1 MWNIRHVLDENS
13 PLLSDQAR
21 HLIRTNNG
29 QWPASHSNAASI
41 RKHLRFNDI
50 ISSFSGTANA
60 SGRTVYTQKVYAF
73 SDICIGYTFANMM
86 ALENHRIVVDQ
97 NMLNEIREQI
107 GGGAELRP
115 KSDLDDGS
123 TLFSAAKNIVSRN
136 VGTVVKGIVRQ
147 NSK

>member
-1 MWNIRHVLDENS
+1 VWNIRHVLNENS

-21 HLIRTNNG
+21 QLIRSNNG

-50 ISSFSGTANA
+50 IISFSGTANA
-60 SGRTVYTQKVYAF
+60 SCRTVYTQKVYAF
-73 SDICIGYTFANMM
+73 SDICIGYTFANVLT
-86 ALENHRIVVDQ
+86 LENHRIVVDQ
-97 NMLNEIREQI
+97 NMLNEIREQM
-107 GGGAELRP
+107 GGGAERRP
-115 KSDLDDGS
+115 KSDLDEGS

-136 VGTVVKGIVRQ
+136 VGTAVKGIVRQ